1 MPADSIILYV
11 RKINRGAV
19 FMINA
24 GGGYSPRGKG
34 KIAEENALP
43 RVRLSGRRRNTSATV
58 AGFPALRY

>member
-1 MPADSIILYV
+1 
-11 RKINRGAV
+11 
-19 FMINA
+19 MINA